1 MAHRFRFNHLGI
13 TVTDI
18 ARARHFYEGL
28 LGFRFWWDF
37 QVPDELSSKTMML
50 EPPVGLI
57 ATYLWHPDLTLNLM
71 YFGAVGAQER
81 YRQRVLNEAGIT
93 HLALSV
99 DDLDA
104 VLNDVPNY
112 GGTVLRESMGPP
124 SDWGTA
130 VWICD
135 PEGQLIEL
143 VTMKWREM
151 LPPPPSD

>member
-1 MAHRFRFNHLGI
+1 MGARVSMDRSHRAVGLTKWYVLRMAHRFRFNHLGI

-18 ARARHFYEGL
+18 GRARRFYEGL
-28 LGFRFWWDF
+28 LGFKFWWDF

-71 YFGAVGAQER
+71 YFGAERAQER

-104 VLNDVPNY
+104 VLEDVPRY
-112 GGTVLRESMGPP
+112 GGQVLH
-124 SDWGTA
+124 
-130 VWICD
+130 
-135 PEGQLIEL
+135 
-143 VTMKWREM
+143 
-151 LPPPPSD
+151 